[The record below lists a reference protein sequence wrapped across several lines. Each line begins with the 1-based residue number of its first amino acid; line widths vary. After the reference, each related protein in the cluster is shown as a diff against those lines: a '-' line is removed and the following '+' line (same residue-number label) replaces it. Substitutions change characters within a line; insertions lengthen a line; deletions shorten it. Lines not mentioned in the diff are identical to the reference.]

1 MAAWELTEPIW
12 TERLVLRAYTAAD
25 FDPLYAMRSNAEVAR
40 YLYWE
45 PQTEAEVRETLAR
58 KMASTSLQ
66 GEGDV
71 LALAAEERTSGA
83 LVADVILA
91 WASSEHATGEVG
103 YITHPAHGGQGY
115 ATEATRPLLGVAFDG
130 LGLHRVIGRLEARN
144 TASARVLEKLGMRR
158 EAHLV
163 ENEWVKGEWQ
173 SELAY
178 AILDR
183 EWRSEASASDQGYG
197 RTTE

>member
-45 PQTEAEVRETLAR
+45 PQTEAEGCDALAR
-58 KMASTSLQ
+58 KSASTSLQ
-66 GEGDV
+66 AEVDV

-91 WASSEHATGEVG
+91 WASSEHATGE
-103 YITHPAHGGQGY
+103 
-115 ATEATRPLLGVAFDG
+115 
-130 LGLHRVIGRLEARN
+130 
-144 TASARVLEKLGMRR
+144 
-158 EAHLV
+158 
-163 ENEWVKGEWQ
+163 
-173 SELAY
+173 
-178 AILDR
+178 
-183 EWRSEASASDQGYG
+183 
-197 RTTE
+197 